1 METDSITPRSEHK
14 EDTEQTPRPEHKE
27 DTEQTPQSPSVIT
40 DAGLCDLWRCIKQL
54 IRHERKLKKYE
65 QIRNRRCNS

>member
-1 METDSITPRSEHK
+1 METDSVAPRTEQ
-14 EDTEQTPRPEHKE
+14 EENPEQTPE
-27 DTEQTPQSPSVIT
+27 SPSVVT

-54 IRHERKLKKYE
+54 IRRERKLKKYE

>member
-1 METDSITPRSEHK
+1 MEKDSVAPRIEQEESP
-14 EDTEQTPRPEHKE
+14 EQTP
-27 DTEQTPQSPSVIT
+27 EQTPQSPSVVT
-40 DAGLCDLWRCIKQL
+40 DAGLCDLWRCVKQL